1 MSVPVFRH
9 SENKL
14 QVYKSTV
21 EMIKYTMQMIE
32 NDKIFP
38 KKSRWNIGSR
48 ITENCLDSL
57 IKIRQANKIQPKTI
71 EQAKFRLKLQQ
82 DALLHFDA
90 LWSMMTIAYETY
102 SIPSEKVET
111 WSNFLLTAENQLTA
125 LFSAESIIIKR

>member
-1 MSVPVFRH
+1 
-9 SENKL
+9 
-14 QVYKSTV
+14 
-21 EMIKYTMQMIE
+21 MIE

-90 LWSMMTIAYETY
+90 LWSMMTIVYETY
-102 SIPSEKVET
+102 SIPSEKIEI

-125 LFSAESIIIKR
+125 WRNHDRKCYKTEFNF

>member
-1 MSVPVFRH
+1 MSVPVFRR

-82 DALLHFDA
+82 DIYTSDSLERGNA
-90 LWSMMTIAYETY
+90 
-102 SIPSEKVET
+102 
-111 WSNFLLTAENQLTA
+111 
-125 LFSAESIIIKR
+125 